1 LSFDR
6 VSDYKN
12 LQILNSAGWQFAL
25 VALISWLC
33 VNAVA
38 ANTDS
43 PTTPLTA
50 KADSMV
56 LNRDTGIQTL
66 SGNVVIA
73 QDEFTI
79 RADLIQVTTR
89 NGAIE
94 RIYGTGAPIRF
105 TQLLDDGSLIQ
116 TESKE
121 IEYVTRRWLLIF
133 SGNVILQRGNWRVE
147 SNSVAYNVRNKGFE
161 AGSSTGS
168 NESTPGISFT
178 YTNPG

>member
-1 LSFDR
+1 MTEFPANRDLH
-6 VSDYKN
+6 
-12 LQILNSAGWQFAL
+12 ILNSAGQKIAV
-25 VALISWLC
+25 VALLSWLSI
-33 VNAVA
+33 NTVA
-38 ANTDS
+38 ANNDS
-43 PTTPLTA
+43 QVTPLTA

-79 RADLIQVTTR
+79 EADLIQVTTS

-105 TQLLDDGSLIQ
+105 TQRLDDGSFIQ

-121 IEYVTRRWLLIF
+121 IEYVTRRWLLHF
-133 SGNVILQRGNWRVE
+133 SGNVVLQRGNWKIV

-161 AGSSTGS
+161 AGAWNATDG
-168 NESTPGISFT
+168 NESLAGVRYT
-178 YTNPG
+178 YSN